1 MKLLSIAIPCYNSQD
16 YMAHCIES
24 LLPGGE
30 DVEILIVNDGSKD
43 DTAKIAD
50 EYAAK
55 YPTIVKAIHKENG
68 GHGSAVNTGIE
79 NATGIYF
86 KVVDSDD
93 WVKEDAYL
101 AILEKLN
108 APAREER
115 LANLREVL
123 KTTEFPP
130 MVPQYINNHIHTT
143 YSFSPY
149 SPTAAVYAARME
161 GLCTAGIID
170 HDSISGAR
178 EFLAA
183 AELVGMPVTVG
194 MECRVSMDGTALQGR
209 RTNNP
214 DQAGVSYMTIQSVP
228 HDKIEMLNA
237 WFAPYRAA
245 RGRRNR
251 AMVEKINALLPGI
264 ALDYDRDVLP
274 LSEAKEDG
282 GVTERHLMYALAKKM
297 TQKAGKGQPMID
309 YLASIG
315 LSLSEKQKNQ
325 MLDTAYPFYE
335 YDLLGILKSAFVPK
349 IYIDA
354 TDECPNVR
362 DVAKLCK
369 DIDALLCYA
378 YLGDVTASVTGD
390 KKAQK
395 FEDEY
400 LDDVIA
406 CIKSCGIR
414 AVTYMPTRNTPEQLA
429 RLRRLCDENGLF
441 QVSGEDINSPRQ
453 SFVIKA
459 MENPMFSNLI
469 DATWKLIGHEK
480 TGSAIC

>member
-1 MKLLSIAIPCYNSQD
+1 MIDI
-16 YMAHCIES
+16 
-24 LLPGGE
+24 
-30 DVEILIVNDGSKD
+30 EILN
-43 DTAKIAD
+43 
-50 EYAAK
+50 
-55 YPTIVKAIHKENG
+55 
-68 GHGSAVNTGIE
+68 
-79 NATGIYF
+79 
-86 KVVDSDD
+86 
-93 WVKEDAYL
+93 
-101 AILEKLN
+101 KLN
-108 APAREER
+108 APTREER
-115 LANLREVL
+115 LENLREVL
-123 KTTEFPP
+123 KTAEFPP

-149 SPTAAVYAARME
+149 SPTAAVFAARME

-170 HDSISGAR
+170 HDSIAGAR

-194 MECRVSMDGTALQGR
+194 MECRVTMAGTALAGR

-214 DQAGVSYMTIQSVP
+214 DQVGVSYMTIQSVP
-228 HDKIEMLNA
+228 HDRIDEVQTF
-237 WFAPYRAA
+237 FAPYRQA
-245 RGRRNR
+245 RHVRNR
-251 AMVEKINALLPGI
+251 AMVEKINALLPDI
-264 ALDYDRDVLP
+264 RLDYDRDVLP
-274 LSEAKEDG
+274 LSEAAEGG
-282 GVTERHLMYALAKKM
+282 GVTERHLMYALAIAMVK
-297 TQKAGKGQPMID
+297 KAGKGQPMAD

-315 LSLSEKQKNQ
+315 LELSEKQKGQ

-362 DVAKLCK
+362 NVAKLCK

-406 CIKSCGIR
+406 CIKTCGIR
-414 AVTYMPTRNTPEQLA
+414 AVTYMPTRNTPEQLT